1 MCGPGKQNRIAG
13 ACGHVPG
20 GQRGKTQ
27 RPQDFPENPGIL
39 LRDWSLSFIIK
50 HMDTEKSPREGERLK
65 QEAPAGEP
73 L

>member
-1 MCGPGKQNRIAG
+1 MCGPGKQNRIARG
-13 ACGHVPG
+13 LRACTG
-20 GQRGKTQ
+20 RAKGKDQTATGFS
-27 RPQDFPENPGIL
+27 RKPGIL

-50 HMDTEKSPREGERLK
+50 HMDTEKGPREGERLK